1 MNIITANKEETI
13 FMKKGIIL
21 LITILTMSVLL
32 VGCGGNDNTIQTCI
46 ISNSGYYTQ
55 EELESVQ
62 QEKMITANEPI
73 YTSIHFVESPK
84 GMEYTVKWYIDG
96 NEIKSETK
104 ATEKDI
110 QDIVVFELEK
120 TQATAGSLKVE
131 VIYKE
136 TILITKELAIQ

>member
-1 MNIITANKEETI
+1 
-13 FMKKGIIL
+13 MKKGIIL

-136 TILITKELAIQ
+136 TILVTKELAIQ